1 MRRAFLMKDS
11 RQIGLRPILH
21 ILIPTCVSTSGKSEF
36 GQSDSS
42 IKWSV
47 YYSYNQQRFKLN
59 TYLDYGGAYA

>member
-11 RQIGLRPILH
+11 RLIGLRYILH

-36 GQSDSS
+36 EQYGSS

-47 YYSYNQQRFKLN
+47 YNQQCFKLN
-59 TYLDYGGAYA
+59 TYLDYGGTYA